1 MKEIGIWTGFFCT
14 ISHYLFFFDISEK
27 LSFCKNLS
35 FLKICGFCD
44 QNCQF
49 SCDLAENILKN
60 PVFRRVWNW
69 VFGQKLSFWRFWQ
82 SWVFENL
89 ELSFF
94 GFCKYKNAW
103 SGRSVKVLTGGWLP
117 WLECGWVR
125 LGLSVFGWRWLGLL
139 CLAFFACLSKNLIPP
154 KVQNLDFLEKL
165 ISKSY
170 KTQFLIWKFSDSR
183 WKIQKYVKKSQVYSK
198 TPKTRFE

>member
-1 MKEIGIWTGFFCT
+1 MTKIVNFLVIW
-14 ISHYLFFFDISEK
+14 
-27 LSFCKNLS
+27 
-35 FLKICGFCD
+35 LKISLKTQSFDGFETE
-44 QNCQF
+44 F
-49 SCDLAENILKN
+49 LGK
-60 PVFRRVWNW
+60 NW
-69 VFGQKLSFWRFWQ
+69 VFGDFGNLSIWKSRTEVFW
-82 SWVFENL
+82 
-89 ELSFF
+89 
-94 GFCKYKNAW
+94 FCKYKNAW
-103 SGRSVKVLTGGWLP
+103 SGRRVEVLTGGWLP

-170 KTQFLIWKFSDSR
+170 KTQFLIWKFSDSH
-183 WKIQKYVKKSQVYSK
+183 WKIRKYVKKSQVYSK